1 MSTRPRYPIIY
12 VRGYAM
18 TKSEIVETTSTPYM
32 GLEYGST
39 KARQAWDGAVR
50 KVFFESPIVRL
61 MKLGY
66 KDIYQDGL
74 QLETGPIAAESII
87 IHRYYDVADP
97 DFGNGK
103 VPTVEQ
109 AAQGLSDLILRVR
122 DQVCAGGPMKPE
134 DFRVYLVAHS
144 MGGLVCRCFLQNDK
158 AGSATARALVDK
170 VFTYATPHNG
180 IEMAG
185 MNVPGFFE
193 LWDMD
198 NFNRDRMRDYLAI
211 RDKQAPA
218 NSLDGKFDPA
228 RFFCLVG
235 TNSKDY
241 AVAKGASRL
250 LAGELSDGLVR
261 IANAYVE
268 GAPRAHVHR
277 SHSGPYGIVNS
288 EEGFQNLTRF
298 LFGDLRVDGTLWVE
312 ALPLPQVGLVR
323 KLLGT
328 QVGYYF
334 EVTVATRGAL
344 DFDLTRRTIANNSAV
359 LRKRSDLFDEAGALR
374 QDARQPTLFSVFL
387 DTTRRPQRSKEM
399 MFSVQIAVSMLT
411 YRGEDSSADDHY
423 VPGEYLFR
431 DTLAINAIP
440 PDTPEASWR
449 VGYVLADSGW
459 SGAGDTIADSG
470 KDEQGRPYVAIPLR
484 NDRKGFKATLRLYGT
499 PWR

>member
-1 MSTRPRYPIIY
+1 MSTRQRYPIIY

-18 TKSEIVETTSTPYM
+18 TKSEITETTSTPYM

-39 KARQAWDGAVR
+39 KSRQAWNGAVR

-74 QLETGPIAAESII
+74 QLETGRIAPESIV

-97 DFGNGK
+97 DFGTGK

-109 AAQGLSDLILRVR
+109 AAKGLSDLILRVR
-122 DQVCAGGPMKPE
+122 DQVCRDGQMKPE

-144 MGGLVCRCFLQNDK
+144 MGGLVCRCFLQNE
-158 AGSATARALVDK
+158 AVGSPEARKLVDK
-170 VFTYATPHNG
+170 AFTYATPHNG

-198 NFNRDRMRDYLAI
+198 NFNRDRMREYLAI
-211 RDKQAPA
+211 KDKKAPA

-261 IANAYVE
+261 ISNAYVD

-298 LFGDLRVDGTLWVE
+298 LFGDIRVDIWVDIE
-312 ALPLPQVGLVR
+312 SVQLPPEIQGKPVNALYQFE
-323 KLLGT
+323 LL
-328 QVGYYF
+328 
-334 EVTVATRGAL
+334 ASPRGKRWY
-344 DFDLTRRTIANNSAV
+344 LTRRMAEEDSVACRSHQELIDPANKSA
-359 LRKRSDLFDEAGALR
+359 RSLYLS
-374 QDARQPTLFSVFL
+374 SVFL
-387 DTTRRPQRSKEM
+387 AKHARVNPEHPSLAY
-399 MFSVQIAVSMLT
+399 SLT
-411 YRGEDSSADDHY
+411 LGVR
-423 VPGEYLFR
+423 VPDYEVERKFWPDAHFEGGYLFR
-431 DTLAINAIP
+431 DALVVEIVPPQQSGESWTALFDWQSDQIGRASRPLAPQTLKTGKLIMSIP
-440 PDTPEASWR
+440 FGSTRSP
-449 VGYVLADSGW
+449 GI
-459 SGAGDTIADSG
+459 AG
-470 KDEQGRPYVAIPLR
+470 QLR
-484 NDRKGFKATLRLYGT
+484 FVVSAWNG
-499 PWR
+499 

>member
-1 MSTRPRYPIIY
+1 MRHRARYPIIY

-18 TKSEIVETTSTPYM
+18 TKTEIAETTSTPYM

-39 KARQAWDGAVR
+39 KSRQAWNGAVR

-66 KDIYQDGL
+66 TDIYQDGL
-74 QLETGPIAAESII
+74 QLETGRIPPESIV

-97 DFGNGK
+97 DFGTGRA
-103 VPTVEQ
+103 PTIEQ

-122 DQVCAGGPMKPE
+122 DQVCRDGQMKPE

-144 MGGLVCRCFLQNDK
+144 MGGLVCRCFLQNAAVGTHD
-158 AGSATARALVDK
+158 ARRLVDK

-185 MNVPGFFE
+185 VNVPGFFE
-193 LWDMD
+193 LWDMN
-198 NFNRDRMRDYLAI
+198 NFDRDRMREYLAI
-211 RDKQAPA
+211 KGKKAPV

-241 AVAKGASRL
+241 DVAKGASRL

-261 IANAYVE
+261 ISNAYVD

-277 SHSGPYGIVNS
+277 SHSGAYGIVNS

-298 LFGDLRVDGTLWVE
+298 LFGDLRVDGVLQVE
-312 ALPLPQVGLVR
+312 DLPLPPIGAVR

-328 QVGYYF
+328 RVGYYF
-334 EVTVATRGAL
+334 EVAVATRGAL
-344 DFDLTRRTIANNSAV
+344 DFDLTRRTIANNSAI
-359 LRKRSDLFDEAGALR
+359 LRQRGDLFDENGALL
-374 QDARQPTLFSVFL
+374 QAAKHPVLFSVFM
-387 DTTRRPQRSKEM
+387 DTSKRPEKRKEM
-399 MFSVQIAVSMLT
+399 MFSVQLSVSMLT
-411 YRGEDSSADDHY
+411 YMGEESSVDQHY

-431 DTLAINAIP
+431 DTLVINAIP
-440 PDTPEASWR
+440 PATPDESWR
-449 VGYVLADSGW
+449 VGYVLSDSGW
-459 SGAGDTIADSG
+459 SSAEDRIAESRKDGQG
-470 KDEQGRPYVAIPLR
+470 KPYVSIPLQ
-484 NDRKGFKATLRLYGT
+484 NQKGFKAVLRLYGT
-499 PWR
+499 PWQ

>member
-18 TKSEIVETTSTPYM
+18 TKTEIAETTSTPYM

-39 KARQAWDGAVR
+39 KSRQAWNGVVR

-66 KDIYQDGL
+66 TDIYQDGL
-74 QLETGPIAAESII
+74 QLETGRIPPESIV

-97 DFGNGK
+97 DFGTGK
-103 VPTVEQ
+103 APTIEQ

-122 DQVCAGGPMKPE
+122 DQVCRDGQMKPE

-144 MGGLVCRCFLQNDK
+144 MGGLVCRCFLQNEAVGTRD
-158 AGSATARALVDK
+158 ARRLVDK

-185 MNVPGFFE
+185 VNVPGFFE
-193 LWDMD
+193 LWDMN
-198 NFNRDRMRDYLAI
+198 NFDRDRMRDYLAI
-211 RDKQAPA
+211 KGKKAPA

-241 AVAKGASRL
+241 DVAKGASRL

-261 IANAYVE
+261 ISNAYVD

-277 SHSGPYGIVNS
+277 SHSGAYGIVNS

-298 LFGDLRVDGTLWVE
+298 LFGDLRVDGVLQVE
-312 ALPLPQVGLVR
+312 DLPLPPIGAVR

-328 QVGYYF
+328 RVGYYF
-334 EVTVATRGAL
+334 EVAVATRGAL
-344 DFDLTRRTIANNSAV
+344 DFDLTRRTIANNSAI
-359 LRKRSDLFDEAGALR
+359 LRQRGDLFDENGALL
-374 QDARQPTLFSVFL
+374 QAAKHPVLFSVFM
-387 DTTRRPQRSKEM
+387 DTSKRPEKRKEM
-399 MFSVQIAVSMLT
+399 MFSVQLSVSMLT
-411 YRGEDSSADDHY
+411 YMGEESSVDQHY

-431 DTLAINAIP
+431 DTLVINAIP
-440 PDTPEASWR
+440 PATSDESWR
-449 VGYVLADSGW
+449 VGYVLSDSGW
-459 SGAGDTIADSG
+459 SSAEDRIAESQKDGQG
-470 KDEQGRPYVAIPLR
+470 KPYVAIPLQ
-484 NDRKGFKATLRLYGT
+484 NQKGFKATLRLYGT

>member
-18 TKSEIVETTSTPYM
+18 TKTEIAETTSTPYM

-39 KARQAWDGAVR
+39 KSRQAWNGAVR

-66 KDIYQDGL
+66 TDIYQDGL
-74 QLETGPIAAESII
+74 QLETGRIPPESIV

-97 DFGNGK
+97 DFGTGK
-103 VPTVEQ
+103 APTIEQ

-122 DQVCAGGPMKPE
+122 DQVCRDGQMKPE

-144 MGGLVCRCFLQNDK
+144 MGGLVCRCFLQNE
-158 AGSATARALVDK
+158 AVGTREARRLVDK

-185 MNVPGFFE
+185 VNVPGFFE
-193 LWDMD
+193 LWDMN
-198 NFNRDRMRDYLAI
+198 NFDRDRMREYLAI
-211 RDKQAPA
+211 KGKKAPA

-241 AVAKGASRL
+241 DVAKGASRL

-261 IANAYVE
+261 IANAYVD

-277 SHSGPYGIVNS
+277 SHSGAYGIVNS

-298 LFGDLRVDGTLWVE
+298 LFGDLRVDGVLQVE
-312 ALPLPQVGLVR
+312 DLPLPPIGAVR

-328 QVGYYF
+328 RVGYYF
-334 EVTVATRGAL
+334 EVAVATRGAL
-344 DFDLTRRTIANNSAV
+344 DFDLTRRTIANNSAI
-359 LRKRSDLFDEAGALR
+359 LRQRGDLFDENGALL
-374 QDARQPTLFSVFL
+374 QAAKHPVLFSVFM
-387 DTTRRPQRSKEM
+387 DTSKRPEKRKEM
-399 MFSVQIAVSMLT
+399 MFSVQLSVSMLT
-411 YRGEDSSADDHY
+411 YMGEESSVDQHY

-431 DTLAINAIP
+431 DTLVINAIP
-440 PDTPEASWR
+440 PTTPDESWR
-449 VGYVLADSGW
+449 VGYVLSDSGW
-459 SGAGDTIADSG
+459 SSAEDRIAESQKDGQG
-470 KDEQGRPYVAIPLR
+470 KPYVAIPLQ
-484 NDRKGFKATLRLYGT
+484 NQKGFKATLRLYGT

>member
-1 MSTRPRYPIIY
+1 
-12 VRGYAM
+12 M
-18 TKSEIVETTSTPYM
+18 TKTEIEETTSTPYM
-32 GLEYGST
+32 GLECGST
-39 KARQAWDGAVR
+39 KSRQAWNGAVR

-74 QLETGPIAAESII
+74 QLETGKIAPQSIV

-97 DFGNGK
+97 DFGSGI

-109 AAQGLSDLILRVR
+109 AAQGLSELILRVR
-122 DQVCAGGPMKPE
+122 DQICRDGQMEPK
-134 DFRVYLVAHS
+134 DFKVYLVAHS
-144 MGGLVCRCFLQNDK
+144 MGGLVCRCFLQN
-158 AGSATARALVDK
+158 AAVGSAAARKLVDK

-185 MNVPGFFE
+185 FNTPGFFE
-193 LWDMD
+193 LWDMN
-198 NFNRDRMRDYLAI
+198 NFNRDRMREYLAI
-211 RDKQAPA
+211 KDKKAPA

-241 AVAKGASRL
+241 DVAKGASRL

-261 IANAYVE
+261 IANAYVG

-277 SHSGPYGIVNS
+277 SHSGAHGIVNS

-298 LFGDLRVDGTLWVE
+298 LFGDLRVDGVLNVE
-312 ALPLPQVGLVR
+312 ALPLPPIGMVR

-328 QVGYYF
+328 RVGYYF
-334 EVTVATRGAL
+334 EVAVATRGAL
-344 DFDLTRRTIANNSAV
+344 DFDLTRRTIANNSAI
-359 LRKRSDLFDEAGALR
+359 LRQRGELFDDAGNRLA
-374 QDARQPTLFSVFL
+374 DAKHPALFSVFM
-387 DTTRRPQRSKEM
+387 DTTKRPQDRPEM
-399 MFSVQIAVSMLT
+399 MFSVQLSVSMLT
-411 YRGEDSSADDHY
+411 YMGEDSSVDQHY

-431 DTLAINAIP
+431 DTLVFNAIP
-440 PDTPEASWR
+440 PATPDASWR
-449 VGYVLADSGW
+449 VGYVFADSGW
-459 SGAGDTIADSG
+459 SGAKDQIAVSST
-470 KDEQGRPYVAIPLR
+470 DEQGKPYVAIPLE
-484 NDRKGFKATLRLYGT
+484 NQKGFRATLRLYGT

>member
-1 MSTRPRYPIIY
+1 MTTRQRFPIIY

-18 TKSEIVETTSTPYM
+18 TKSEITETTSTPYM

-39 KARQAWDGAVR
+39 KARQAWNGAVR
-50 KVFFESPIVRL
+50 KVFFESPLVRL

-66 KDIYQDGL
+66 VDIYQDGL
-74 QLETGPIAAESII
+74 QLETGKIAPESIV

-97 DFGNGK
+97 DFGSGK
-103 VPTVEQ
+103 VPTIEE

-122 DQVCAGGPMKPE
+122 DQVCRDGQMKPT

-144 MGGLVCRCFLQNDK
+144 MGGLVCRCFLQNE
-158 AGSATARALVDK
+158 AVGSADARKLVDK

-185 MNVPGFFE
+185 INVPGFFD
-193 LWDMD
+193 LWDMN
-198 NFNRDRMRDYLAI
+198 NFNRERMRGYLAI
-211 RDKQAPA
+211 KDKQAPA

-235 TNSKDY
+235 TDSKDY

-261 IANAYVE
+261 ITNAYVDD
-268 GAPRAHVHR
+268 APRAHVHR
-277 SHSGPYGIVNS
+277 SHSGPFGIVNS

-298 LFGDLRVDGTLWVE
+298 LFGDLRVEGVLWVDD
-312 ALPLPQVGLVR
+312 LPLPSVGLVR
-323 KLLGT
+323 RLLGT

-344 DFDLTRRTIANNSAV
+344 DFDLTRRTIANNSAI
-359 LRKRSDLFDEAGALR
+359 LRKRPDLFDDAGALR
-374 QDARQPTLFSVFL
+374 ADARQPTLFSVFL
-387 DTTRRPQRSKEM
+387 DTSKRPQRSKEM
-399 MFSVQIAVSMLT
+399 MFSVQLAVSMLT
-411 YRGEDSSADDHY
+411 YRGEDSDVDDHY

-431 DTLAINAIP
+431 DTLVINAIP
-440 PDTPEASWR
+440 PDTPDASWR

-459 SGAGDTIADSG
+459 SNAADTIAENRQ
-470 KDEQGRPYVAIPLR
+470 DEQGKPYVAIPLE
-484 NDRKGFKATLRLYGT
+484 NQKGFKATLRLYGT
-499 PWR
+499 PWQ

>member
-1 MSTRPRYPIIY
+1 MTTRQRYPIIY

-18 TKSEIVETTSTPYM
+18 TKTEIEETTSTPYM

-39 KARQAWDGAVR
+39 KSRQAWNGAVR

-74 QLETGPIAAESII
+74 QLETGPIAPESIV

-97 DFGNGK
+97 DFGSGM

-109 AAQGLSDLILRVR
+109 AAQGLSELILRVR
-122 DQVCAGGPMKPE
+122 DQVCSGGLMNPA

-158 AGSATARALVDK
+158 VGSPVARKLVDK
-170 VFTYATPHNG
+170 VFTFATPHNG

-185 MNVPGFFE
+185 RNVPGFFE
-193 LWDMD
+193 LWDLD
-198 NFNRDRMRDYLAI
+198 NFNRDRMREYLAI
-211 RDKQAPA
+211 KDKKAAA

-241 AVAKGASRL
+241 DVAKGASRL
-250 LAGELSDGLVR
+250 MAGELSDGLVR
-261 IANAYVE
+261 IANAYVDD
-268 GAPRAHVHR
+268 APRAHVHR
-277 SHSGPYGIVNS
+277 SHSGAHGIVNS

-298 LFGDLRVDGTLWVE
+298 LFGDLRVDGVLNVV
-312 ALPLPQVGLVR
+312 ALPLSPIGMVR

-328 QVGYYF
+328 RVGYYF

-344 DFDLTRRTIANNSAV
+344 DFDLTRRTIANNSAI
-359 LRKRSDLFDEAGALR
+359 LRQRGDFFDEAGTLLKA
-374 QDARQPTLFSVFL
+374 AKHPALFSVFL
-387 DTTRRPQRSKEM
+387 DTTNRPQDRKEM
-399 MFSVQIAVSMLT
+399 MFSVQLSVSMLT
-411 YRGEDSSADDHY
+411 YMGEDSSVDQHY

-431 DTLAINAIP
+431 DTVVINAIP
-440 PDTPEASWR
+440 PATPDASWR
-449 VGYVLADSGW
+449 IGYVLADSGW
-459 SGAGDTIADSG
+459 SGAADQIAESH
-470 KDEQGRPYVAIPLR
+470 KDEQGKPYVAIPLQ
-484 NDRKGFKATLRLYGT
+484 NQKGFKATLRLYGT
-499 PWR
+499 PWQ

>member
-1 MSTRPRYPIIY
+1 MTTRQRYPIIY

-18 TKSEIVETTSTPYM
+18 TKTEIEETTSTPYM

-39 KARQAWDGAVR
+39 KSRQAWNGAVR

-66 KDIYQDGL
+66 KDIYRDGL
-74 QLETGPIAAESII
+74 QLETGPIAPESIV

-97 DFGNGK
+97 DFGSGA
-103 VPTVEQ
+103 VPPVEQ

-122 DQVCAGGPMKPE
+122 DQVCSGGQMAPE
-134 DFRVYLVAHS
+134 NFRVYLVAHS

-158 AGSATARALVDK
+158 VGSPAARKLVDK

-185 MNVPGFFE
+185 KNVPGFFG

-198 NFNRDRMRDYLAI
+198 NFNRDRMREYLAI
-211 RDKQAPA
+211 KDKKAAA

-241 AVAKGASRL
+241 DVAKGASRL

-261 IANAYVE
+261 IANAYVDD
-268 GAPRAHVHR
+268 APRAHVHR
-277 SHSGPYGIVNS
+277 SHSGAHGIVNS

-298 LFGDLRVDGTLWVE
+298 LFGDLRVDGVLNVE
-312 ALPLPQVGLVR
+312 ALPLPPIGMVR

-328 QVGYYF
+328 RVGYYF
-334 EVTVATRGAL
+334 EVVVATRGAL
-344 DFDLTRRTIANNSAV
+344 DFDLTRRTIANNSAI
-359 LRKRSDLFDEAGALR
+359 LR
-374 QDARQPTLFSVFL
+374 QRGEFFDDADKLLESAKHPALFSVFL
-387 DTTRRPQRSKEM
+387 DTTNRPSDRKEM
-399 MFSVQIAVSMLT
+399 MFSVQLSVSMLT
-411 YRGEDSSADDHY
+411 YMGEESSVDQHY

-431 DTLAINAIP
+431 DTLVFNAIP
-440 PDTPEASWR
+440 PATPDASWR

-459 SGAGDTIADSG
+459 SGNADQIAESR
-470 KDEQGRPYVAIPLR
+470 KDERGKPYVAIPLE
-484 NDRKGFKATLRLYGT
+484 NQKGFKATLRLYGT
-499 PWR
+499 PWQ

>member
-1 MSTRPRYPIIY
+1 MTARQRFPIIY

-18 TKSEIVETTSTPYM
+18 TKSEITETTSTPYM

-39 KARQAWDGAVR
+39 KARQAWNGAVR

-74 QLETGPIAAESII
+74 QRETGPIAPESIV

-97 DFGNGK
+97 DFGTGR
-103 VPTVEQ
+103 VPSVEE

-122 DQVCAGGPMKPE
+122 DQVCRDGRMKPG

-158 AGSATARALVDK
+158 VGSPAARRLVDK

-185 MNVPGFFE
+185 LNTPGFLE
-193 LWDMD
+193 LWDMN
-198 NFNRDRMRDYLAI
+198 NFNRDRMREYLAI
-211 RDKQAPA
+211 KDNKAA
-218 NSLDGKFDPA
+218 VNSLDGKFDPE

-241 AVAKGASRL
+241 DVAKGASRL

-261 IANAYVE
+261 IENAYVKT
-268 GAPRAHVHR
+268 APRAHVHR
-277 SHSGPYGIVNS
+277 SHSGAYGIVNS

-298 LFGDLRVDGTLWVE
+298 LFGDLRVDGVLWVD
-312 ALPLPQVGLVR
+312 ALPLPSIGVVR

-344 DFDLTRRTIANNSAV
+344 DFDLTRRTIANNSAI
-359 LRKRSDLFDEAGALR
+359 LRRRGDLFDGDGKLL
-374 QDARQPTLFSVFL
+374 QTARQPTLFSVFM
-387 DTTRRPQRSKEM
+387 DTSRRPERRREM
-399 MFSVQIAVSMLT
+399 MFSIQLAVSMLT
-411 YRGEDSSADDHY
+411 YRGEDSSVDDHY

-431 DTLAINAIP
+431 DTLVINAIP
-440 PDTPEASWR
+440 PDTPEDSWR

-459 SGAGDTIADSG
+459 SNAQDTIAEG
-470 KDEQGRPYVAIPLR
+470 RKDETGRPYVAIPLQ
-484 NDRKGFKATLRLYGT
+484 NDKGFGATLRLYGT
-499 PWR
+499 PW

>member
-1 MSTRPRYPIIY
+1 MSPRPRYPIIY

-18 TKSEIVETTSTPYM
+18 TKTEITETTSTPYM

-39 KARQAWDGAVR
+39 KSRQAWNGAVR

-66 KDIYQDGL
+66 TDIYQDGL
-74 QLETGPIAAESII
+74 QLETGRIPPESIV

-97 DFGNGK
+97 DFGTGK
-103 VPTVEQ
+103 APTIEQ

-122 DQVCAGGPMKPE
+122 DQVCRDGQMKAE

-144 MGGLVCRCFLQNDK
+144 MGGLVCRCFLQNE
-158 AGSATARALVDK
+158 AVGTREARRMVDK

-185 MNVPGFFE
+185 LNVPGFFE
-193 LWDMD
+193 LWDMN
-198 NFNRDRMRDYLAI
+198 NFDRDRMRDYLAI
-211 RDKQAPA
+211 KGKKAPA

-241 AVAKGASRL
+241 DVAKGASRM

-261 IANAYVE
+261 ISNAYVD

-277 SHSGPYGIVNS
+277 SHSGAHGIVNS

-298 LFGDLRVDGTLWVE
+298 LFGDLRVEGVLQVE
-312 ALPLPQVGLVR
+312 DLPLPPIGAVR

-328 QVGYYF
+328 RVGYYF
-334 EVTVATRGAL
+334 EVAVATRGAL
-344 DFDLTRRTIANNSAV
+344 DFDLTRRTIANNSAI
-359 LRKRSDLFDEAGALR
+359 LRQRSDLFDENGALL
-374 QDARQPTLFSVFL
+374 QTAKHPFLFSVFM
-387 DTTRRPQRSKEM
+387 DTSKRPEKRKEM
-399 MFSVQIAVSMLT
+399 MFSVQLAVSMLT
-411 YRGEDSSADDHY
+411 YMGEESSVDQHY

-431 DTLAINAIP
+431 DTLVISAIP
-440 PDTPEASWR
+440 PLTPDESWR
-449 VGYVLADSGW
+449 VGYVLSDTGW
-459 SGAGDTIADSG
+459 SGAEDTIAESK
-470 KDEQGRPYVAIPLR
+470 KDPQGRPYVAIPLQ
-484 NDRKGFKATLRLYGT
+484 NEKGFRATLRLYGT
-499 PWR
+499 PWG